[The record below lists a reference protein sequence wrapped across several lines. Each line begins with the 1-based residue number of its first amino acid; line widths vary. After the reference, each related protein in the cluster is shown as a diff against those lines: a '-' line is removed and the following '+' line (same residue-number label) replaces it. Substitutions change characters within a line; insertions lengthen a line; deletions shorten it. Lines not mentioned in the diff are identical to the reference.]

1 MFVTSLEFLSGLL
14 KHLRVV
20 VTTWIH
26 WSFHRHTTP
35 TFSRITVVVQGVPS
49 SYDQI
54 LRQLNKLVDVVHAA
68 SHPSTDIVDRE
79 MALFKVRAKPDQR
92 AEIFQIVEVFRAKTV
107 DITDQSLV
115 IETTGDSLKIDALEK
130 LLEPMGLVEMVRSG
144 KLIMKRGLEENL
156 RHHSALYQYVYLVK
170 FYLINFTGRTST
182 VSSSKN
188 SF

>member
-1 MFVTSLEFLSGLL
+1 MEEKFAISIYVCNKPGVLVRLAQTFARRGYNVDSL
-14 KHLRVV
+14 VV
-20 VTTWIH
+20 SPAHNTN
-26 WSFHRHTTP
+26 
-35 TFSRITVVVQGVPS
+35 FSRITVVVQGVPS

-68 SHPSTDIVDRE
+68 SHHSTDIVDRE

-92 AEIFQIVEVFRAKTV
+92 AEIFQIVEVFRAKTI

-144 KLIMKRGLEENL
+144 KLIMKRGLAE
-156 RHHSALYQYVYLVK
+156 
-170 FYLINFTGRTST
+170 T
-182 VSSSKN
+182 
-188 SF
+188 